1 MHGPLLVGAP
11 SHLGRA
17 WPILIKTRRQGV
29 DGMAMTMTEKIL
41 ARAAGRESVAPG
53 DLIMAELDLCLGND
67 VTAPVA
73 IDEFEKAGFEEVF
86 DRDKIVLIP
95 DHFTPNKD
103 IKSAGLVKQMR
114 EFSKKHGLT
123 HWYDVGRV
131 GVEHALLPEQGLVGP
146 GDVVLGADSH
156 TCTYGALGAFATGVG
171 STDLAGAMATGK
183 AWFRVPET
191 HRFDLE
197 GELGPYVTGKDIVLF
212 TIGQI
217 GVDGALYKAMEFTGS
232 AIRNLSM
239 DSRFTMCNMA
249 VEAGAKS
256 GIIAPDETTKAYVQ
270 GRFTGEPRY
279 YASDE
284 DAWYEET
291 YWWRAD
297 QIPLMV
303 SKPHLP
309 SNTQPAAELGD
320 VRIDQVV
327 IGSCTN
333 GRIEDLRQ
341 AAEIL
346 RGRKVHND
354 VRCIVIPATQ
364 AIWKQAN
371 DEGLLDVFV
380 DAEAVVSAPTCGPC
394 LGGHMGILAD
404 GERAVSTTNRNFVGR
419 MGHPGS
425 EVFLAGPFVAAAS
438 AIAGHVATPD
448 MVGASPHRSGAAPGQ
463 TREGRRS

>member
-1 MHGPLLVGAP
+1 
-11 SHLGRA
+11 
-17 WPILIKTRRQGV
+17 
-29 DGMAMTMTEKIL
+29 MAMTITEKIL

-53 DLIMAELDLCLGND
+53 DLIMAKLDLCLGND

-73 IDEFEKAGFEEVF
+73 IDEFEKAGFEHVF
-86 DRDKIVLIP
+86 DPEKIALIP

-103 IKSAGLVKQMR
+103 IKSAALAKQMR
-114 EFSKKHGLT
+114 EFAKRHDIV
-123 HWYDVGRV
+123 HYYDVGRV
-131 GVEHALLPEQGLVGP
+131 GVEHAFLPEQGLVGP

-171 STDLAGAMATGK
+171 STDLAGAMATGE
-183 AWFRVPET
+183 AWFRVPESY
-191 HRFDLE
+191 RFDLE
-197 GELGPYVTGKDIVLF
+197 GELGRYVTGKDIILF

-232 AIRNLSM
+232 AICGLSI
-239 DSRFTMCNMA
+239 DSRFTICNMA
-249 VEAGAKS
+249 IEAGGKS
-256 GIIAPDETTKAYVQ
+256 GIIAPDDVTKAYVE
-270 GRFTGEPRY
+270 GRFPREPRY
-279 YASDE
+279 YASDP
-284 DAWYEET
+284 DAVYEKT
-291 YWWRAD
+291 YVWRAE

-303 SKPHLP
+303 AKPHLP
-309 SNTQPAAELGD
+309 SNTQPADELD
-320 VRIDQVV
+320 SIRVDQVV

-346 RGRKVHND
+346 RGSKVHRD

-371 DEGLLDVFV
+371 DEGLFDVFV

-394 LGGHMGILAD
+394 LGGHMGVLAE

-425 EVFLAGPFVAAAS
+425 EVYLAGPYVAAAS
-438 AIAGHVATPD
+438 AVAGYIATPD
-448 MVGASPHRSGAAPGQ
+448 QIG
-463 TREGRRS
+463 GRRQS